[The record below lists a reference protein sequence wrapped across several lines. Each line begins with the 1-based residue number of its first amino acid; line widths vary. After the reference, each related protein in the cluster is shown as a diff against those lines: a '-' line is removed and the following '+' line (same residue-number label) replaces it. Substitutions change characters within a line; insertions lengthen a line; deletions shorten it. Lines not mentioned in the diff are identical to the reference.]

1 MAKKDQKSAFFS
13 FLAITFEIIKILTS
27 SFHWWATIF
36 MLNPGI
42 PNMAIFEV
50 DRMVS
55 INVKSG
61 HKWPFLDLWA
71 IMDTL
76 KTTSGI
82 AMLGI
87 PGLHYQLKN
96 NPKQG
101 FCEKYVMG
109 NI

>member
-1 MAKKDQKSAFFS
+1 M
-13 FLAITFEIIKILTS
+13 AITFDIIKILTS